1 MILFFLCILL
11 ICLLYLL
18 NKKGYILCFIFLSI
32 TIFINIVLYLPK
44 ETKAPWIYDFVAILV
59 VILVYVFSLIGT
71 NLIMKV
77 AFNRLSY
84 RETIR
89 KIYHGVG
96 FFSAVFFAY
105 LFFIKGVIYD

>member
-1 MILFFLCILL
+1 MLFFLSILL
-11 ICLLYLL
+11 ISLLYLL
-18 NKKGYILCFIFLSI
+18 NKKWHVLCFIFLSI
-32 TIFINIVLYLPK
+32 IVFINIVLYLPK
-44 ETKAPWIYDFVAILV
+44 EAKDPWVYDFVAVLI

-84 RETIR
+84 REVIR
-89 KIYHGVG
+89 KICLGFGFSSSV
-96 FFSAVFFAY
+96 FFSY